1 MEDALLNLKVVREQL
16 KNLEY
21 NINIKIEEIKERVD
35 NGIQFLESKKEKEKE
50 KTERW

>member
-1 MEDALLNLKVVREQL
+1 MEDALFNLKVVREQV

-21 NINIKIEEIKERVD
+21 NINIKIEEIKKRVD

-50 KTERW
+50 NVEH